1 MFTPDQLIKMT
12 ITELTA
18 AYNELPGVKPIKKF
32 ETKLKGIERYVA
44 AAPKVLAAAPKVLA
58 AAPKVLAAAPKVP
71 ASEKGRGVSGRC
83 RELILQG
90 LPNSEIWSIIQP
102 EFNLDDSKKYY
113 PAWNRSDMAR
123 KSKTS

>member
-1 MFTPDQLIKMT
+1 MLTTDQLTKMT
-12 ITELTA
+12 IAELTA
-18 AYNELPGVKPIKKF
+18 AYNALPGVKPIKKF

-44 AAPKVLAAAPKVLA
+44 AAPKV
-58 AAPKVLAAAPKVP
+58 P
-71 ASEKGRGVSGRC
+71 ASGKGRGVSGRC

-90 LPNSEIWSIIQP
+90 LPNAEIWTLIQA

-113 PAWNRSDMAR
+113 PSWNRSDMAR